1 MQAQNPKPN
10 NQGRISKS
18 QRAAYFQNMD
28 NLFSNLANEDKVKM
42 EYVRGFLKK
51 LPLPD
56 IEDEDTI
63 TIGPMDYRL
72 FRYML
77 FWLVM
82 EYDTA
87 SDNSKVK

>member
-1 MQAQNPKPN
+1 MQAQNPKSN
-10 NQGRISKS
+10 NQGRLSNS
-18 QRAAYFQNMD
+18 HRAAYFQNID
-28 NLFSNLANEDKVKM
+28 NLFSNLANEDKVVM

-56 IEDEDTI
+56 IDDGDTI
-63 TIGPMDYRL
+63 TLGPMDYKL

-87 SDNSKVK
+87 SDISKIK